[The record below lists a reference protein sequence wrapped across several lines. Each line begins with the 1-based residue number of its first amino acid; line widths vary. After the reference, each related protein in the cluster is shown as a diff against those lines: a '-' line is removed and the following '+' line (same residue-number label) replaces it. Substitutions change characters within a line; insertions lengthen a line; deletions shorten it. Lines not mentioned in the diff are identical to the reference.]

1 MISPGARRRAFEIVL
16 AQGADAEWAL
26 DRSAL
31 WNAAEQSENRR
42 DARVAREFEIALPHE
57 LNAEQR
63 VELTREFA
71 QGLADRHGTAVD
83 FAIHAPHGETDGR
96 NFHAHLMMTTR
107 AVNSEGLATRRRSS
121 ERTNGLRLI
130 ICR

>member
-1 MISPGARRRAFEIVL
+1 MRPAP
-16 AQGADAEWAL
+16 DAEWAL

-31 WNAAEQSENRR
+31 WNAAEVSEKRK

-57 LNAEQR
+57 LSAAQR
-63 VELTREFA
+63 LALTREFA
-71 QGLADRHGTAVD
+71 QGLADKHGAAVD

-107 AVNSEGLATRRRSS
+107 ALSA
-121 ERTNGLRLI
+121 NGLGDKTIWSARINGWRGRTCL
-130 ICR
+130 